1 MLKYTLGQEKSLK
14 IGKGKKSM
22 EKREEKNTVYYS
34 IKQVSERTH
43 FPVSTLRYYDKMGLT
58 PQIHHT
64 ASGVR
69 QYSEEDICFLNLI
82 CCLKRSNMPV
92 EEIRKFVEFCLLK
105 EDGAEARKEILQ
117 KHRQRIQQKIEE
129 LQGSLCLIDYK
140 LEHYKEIGVFHLC

>member
-1 MLKYTLGQEKSLK
+1 
-14 IGKGKKSM
+14 
-22 EKREEKNTVYYS
+22 
-34 IKQVSERTH
+34 
-43 FPVSTLRYYDKMGLT
+43 
-58 PQIHHT
+58 
-64 ASGVR
+64 
-69 QYSEEDICFLNLI
+69 
-82 CCLKRSNMPV
+82 MPV